1 MLRKVRI
8 KKLPQAKTGF
18 QVQGSL
24 YNDVPSMGGG
34 ADYNAYMGKLKL
46 ETSKY
51 ITAVPRDEANLEAEG
66 GETVYGDI
74 NGDGMPEHKTIKGP
88 RHSAGGVPLKLPDD
102 SFIFSDTKSMKIKE
116 PDFLAMFGK
125 KSGSYTPADLAKQY
139 DIEKY
144 RKILQDPESDV
155 LDRKTAEIMLKNY
168 ALKLGALA
176 LAQESKKGF
185 PQGIPAVARPYMEAM
200 GLKDEDVL
208 PEKQIRDT
216 IEQLD
221 QQTNNQRSAD
231 TMASPTEE
239 QDEQYGPEAEEA
251 QMMNSDRPVAQP
263 EPEQDEAAGMMP
275 QGNMQDYGMQMGGY
289 TMPFHNQSYGMAK
302 GGFSSFA
309 FQKGG
314 MQGSTGKL
322 YQQAMQDYQWMLA
335 NPEAW
340 QGDPEM
346 TNPDGSLNLCLDCI
360 NVDWNSE
367 DDIRDAHRLIEEG
380 FSTGTHRSE
389 EAFRSGLSKYELP
402 DPVYKP
408 RTTQASPVASPTEQ
422 TNTGQ
427 PSVTLSGSNQEMTVQ
442 KYGGWR
448 PEDIAVFTGS
458 VPEAAYGMA
467 MGVNSQNYEG
477 RTKPM
482 RGASR
487 FFSEG
492 GNLPK
497 AQTGAQVEVDVT
509 GMTPEQRDRAFY
521 NARTKPENK
530 GKQLVEVNNGKK
542 SNIKYSR
549 TIGEDVEGVDMKIF
563 GSTKSSTAA
572 AAQYKLLETSLK
584 DPEIMQKLCDETKAS
599 LKNPKSY
606 VGKSGAAGKTW
617 EQRGLA
623 EPDCDQIKNQFLTH
637 QKRNLAFQGQNI
649 DPNLFTDTGRGLASL
664 DEIIARKARDP
675 ETGEPITTKEQA
687 EKARQYLSKTYGS
700 EGAKDISINQIS
712 SKMGIPLEA
721 SQTDRAL
728 QQATFHG
735 YAHMVDNMSKYD
747 PEFQYKA
754 KGFIGNIQRGV
765 NDESSMQGLFDTKGV
780 QISPID
786 DFTTADKSYYGNTTA
801 GQLAAAGI
809 DKYDVE
815 AIDTACQCTDS
826 TKEGYQAPAED
837 GTCPCDKKVEA
848 KKCPCQKTD
857 GTTIDVGVDP
867 NTGACN
873 PCVEDKKVDINQP
886 AEWWLQDTI
895 KTAGAFGDLMRIKKY
910 MPWAPRVDLE
920 TPRPTFLDPTR
931 ELAAN
936 AEQANIQTQAM
947 GQFAGAQAQSSRA
960 SSVQGNA
967 SKNAADIL
975 SRYNN
980 ANVNLG
986 NQFEMQATN
995 VRNQEQMANQAGA
1008 QRVYDQTT
1016 MANQQFDN
1024 AKLAMRNNLRN
1035 QYTNAMTN
1043 RSKTDALNQLYPQ
1056 YAVSPGSGGFMRF
1069 TDGRELT
1076 GEGSGGGKSYDEWL
1090 KYYKDQGMNDSDAG
1104 ANAKNAYNSQGG
1116 GGGTDNKAAILQ
1128 QQYGKTGGQMKK
1140 GGFIYGDI
1148 TYPFII

>member
-24 YNDVPSMGGG
+24 YNDVPAMGGG
-34 ADYNAYMGKLKL
+34 ADYNAYMGKPKL
-46 ETSKY
+46 EASKY

-139 DIEKY
+139 DIERY
-144 RKILQDPESDV
+144 RKILQDPESDA
-155 LDRKTAEIMLKNY
+155 LDKKTAEIMLKNY

-185 PQGIPAVARPYMEAM
+185 PQGIPAVAKPYMEAM

-221 QQTNNQRSAD
+221 QQTNDQRSAD

-239 QDEQYGPEAEEA
+239 QDEQYGANAEEA
-251 QMMNSDRPVAQP
+251 QMMNSDRPIAQP
-263 EPEQDEAAGMMP
+263 EPMQDEAAGMMP
-275 QGNMQDYGMQMGGY
+275 QEPEMEFGGV
-289 TMPFHNQSYGMAK
+289 MSQNK
-302 GGFSSFA
+302 SFA
-309 FQKGG
+309 FQ
-314 MQGSTGKL
+314 
-322 YQQAMQDYQWMLA
+322 
-335 NPEAW
+335 N
-340 QGDPEM
+340 
-346 TNPDGSLNLCLDCI
+346 
-360 NVDWNSE
+360 
-367 DDIRDAHRLIEEG
+367 
-380 FSTGTHRSE
+380 
-389 EAFRSGLSKYELP
+389 
-402 DPVYKP
+402 
-408 RTTQASPVASPTEQ
+408 
-422 TNTGQ
+422 
-427 PSVTLSGSNQEMTVQ
+427 
-442 KYGGWR
+442 GGWL

-467 MGVNSQNYEG
+467 MGANSQNYEG

-497 AQTGAQVEVDVT
+497 AQAGAQVEVDVT
-509 GMTPEQRDRAFY
+509 GMTKEQRDRAFH

-542 SNIKYSR
+542 SNITYSR
-549 TIGEDVEGVDMKIF
+549 KIGTDIEGVDMKLF
-563 GSTKSSTAA
+563 GSTPSSTAA

-584 DPEIMQKLCDETKAS
+584 DPDIMQKLCDETQAS
-599 LKNPKSY
+599 LKDPRSY
-606 VGKSGAAGKTW
+606 KQKDKPGKPGAQGKSW

-623 EPDCDQIKNQFLTH
+623 MPDCDQIKNQFLTH

-649 DPNLFTDTGRGLASL
+649 DSNLFTDSGQGLASL
-664 DEIIARKARDP
+664 DEIVARQARNP

-700 EGAKDISINQIS
+700 AGAKDVSINQIS
-712 SKMGIPLEA
+712 SKIGIPLEA
-721 SQTDRAL
+721 SASDRAL

-735 YAHMVDNMSKYD
+735 YSHMVDNMSKYD
-747 PEFQYKA
+747 PELQYKA
-754 KGFIGNIQRGV
+754 RGFLGGRQAGV
-765 NDESSMQGLFDTKGV
+765 GDENSMEGLFSTKGV

-786 DFTTADKSYYGNTTA
+786 DFNADPTKSIYGNTTA
-801 GQLAAAGI
+801 RQLAGAGI
-809 DKYDVE
+809 DIYDPE
-815 AIDTACQCTDS
+815 AIDTTCQCTDS
-826 TKEGYQAPAED
+826 TKEGYQAPAAD
-837 GTCPCDKKVEA
+837 GTCPCDKKEEV
-848 KKCPCQKTD
+848 KPCPCVKSD
-857 GTTIDVGVDP
+857 GNTIDVGVDP

-873 PCVEDKKVDINQP
+873 PCVEDKTVDVNKP

-895 KTAGAFGDLMRIKKY
+895 KTAGAFGDLMGIKKY

-1056 YAVSPGSGGFMRF
+1056 YAVSSGSGGFMHF
-1069 TDGRELT
+1069 TEGRGLT
-1076 GEGSGGGKSYDEWL
+1076 GEGSGGGKTYDEWFR
-1090 KYYKDQGMNDSDAG
+1090 YYKDQGMNDADAG